1 MKRNKVDF
9 GIIFEVTLVVANVLV
24 GVLYLFYGDYLLSI
38 LYLALA
44 LSWVL
49 LISREKSIN
58 SLYKIIDL
66 QRQCAQENEKALMS
80 MWNCC
85 VENAWISVD
94 DKLPEPNVYVNIRFA
109 NGQYAASYIRKGTGA
124 WAFNLKPTHWKPIN
138 KDKA

>member
-9 GIIFEVTLVVANVLV
+9 EIIFEVTLVVANVIV
-24 GVLYLFYGDYLLSI
+24 GVLCLFYGDYLSSI

-66 QRQCAQENEKALMS
+66 QR
-80 MWNCC
+80 
-85 VENAWISVD
+85 
-94 DKLPEPNVYVNIRFA
+94 
-109 NGQYAASYIRKGTGA
+109 
-124 WAFNLKPTHWKPIN
+124 
-138 KDKA
+138 